1 MAWETVTEFVDPENG
16 NKVIKQ
22 RRQRNGRGNET
33 RYLVQVN
40 HERFI
45 YVSRTQ
51 LFNLADTLGD
61 LCDRIE
67 EGRF

>member
-1 MAWETVTEFVDPENG
+1 MAWETTTEFVDPENG

-67 EGRF
+67 EGHF

>member
-1 MAWETVTEFVDPENG
+1 MAWETVAEFVDPENG

-22 RRQRNGRGNET
+22 RRQRHGRGNET

-51 LFNLADTLGD
+51 MFNLADTLGD
-61 LCDRIE
+61 LCDQIE
-67 EGRF
+67 EGAF